1 MLSGCGGNGGT
12 SSPDT
17 PLGHATASGN
27 HSEAQAVGRTDPF
40 DTFAIDVAAA
50 PNQRVNGRWSIACR
64 VGGGGMAEHD
74 GDTFSGQTPLTVQM
88 RPVTTD
94 FSSTCTAVVRAA
106 LARSGR
112 LTLTLLGA

>member
-12 SSPDT
+12 PSPDT
-17 PLGHATASGN
+17 QFGHGTASGR
-27 HSEAQAVGRTDPF
+27 HAEAQAVGRTDPF
-40 DTFAIDVAAA
+40 DTLAIDVAAA
-50 PNQRVNGRWSIACR
+50 PNQQVNGSWSIACR

-74 GDTFSGQTPLTVQM
+74 GDTFSGRTPLTVQM

-94 FSSTCTAVVRAA
+94 FESTCTAVVSAT

-112 LTLTLLGA
+112 LTLELLGS

>member
-1 MLSGCGGNGGT
+1 MLSGCGGNGT

-17 PLGHATASGN
+17 AFGHATASGN
-27 HSEAQAVGRTDPF
+27 RAEAQAVGRTDPF
-40 DTFAIDVAAA
+40 DTLAIDVAAA
-50 PNQRVNGRWSIACR
+50 PNQRVTGSWSIACR

-74 GDTFSGQTPLTVQM
+74 GDTFARQTPLTVQM

-94 FSSTCTAVVRAA
+94 FSSTCTAVVSAT

-112 LTLTLLGA
+112 LTLKLLGA